1 MIPLSCHK
9 NPTEVYWE
17 PDRLE
22 GPVLLEA
29 DKSNN
34 VCLPDVLISDCEAK
48 REKTKVTLSSTL
60 GFTHTLER
68 GEELGTV
75 VPVDV
80 ISGASLEC
88 GDLTPVHM
96 IETDERERERDVMRE
111 ELKNALELEQLLE
124 EFHDVLSLSKD
135 DRGETD
141 SVELHIDTGD
151 AVPKRY

>member
-1 MIPLSCHK
+1 M
-9 NPTEVYWE
+9 
-17 PDRLE
+17 E

-34 VCLPDVLISDCEAK
+34 VCLPDVLISEAK
-48 REKTKVTLSSTL
+48 REKTK
-60 GFTHTLER
+60 TLER

-75 VPVDV
+75 VSVDV
-80 ISGASLEC
+80 ISGASLKC

-96 IETDERERERDVMRE
+96 IETDERERESNVMRE
-111 ELKNALELEQLLE
+111 ELKNTLELEQLLE
-124 EFHDVLSLSKD
+124 EFHDVLSLSKN